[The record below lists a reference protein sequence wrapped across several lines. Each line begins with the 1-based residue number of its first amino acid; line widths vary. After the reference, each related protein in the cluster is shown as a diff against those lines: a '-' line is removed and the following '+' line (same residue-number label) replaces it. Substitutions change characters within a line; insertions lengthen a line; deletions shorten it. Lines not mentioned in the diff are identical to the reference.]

1 MSKKSELGK
10 KGEEAAVE
18 YLVKKGYQIH
28 QKNWRFRHKEIDIV
42 AGINDTLVIVEV
54 KSRTEEFYEDLAD
67 VVNNK
72 KQRFLIDAA
81 EAYILTYNMEIETR
95 FDIIT
100 VVFYD
105 EITEINHIEDAFYP
119 TIKKF

>member
-28 QKNWRFRHKEIDIV
+28 HKNWRFRHKEIDIV

-67 VVNNK
+67 VVNIK

-81 EAYILTYNMEIETR
+81 EAYIFKYNIDIETR
-95 FDIIT
+95 FDIIAI
-100 VVFYD
+100 VFNND
-105 EITEINHIEDAFYP
+105 TMKIEHVEEAFYP

>member
-18 YLVKKGYQIH
+18 YLVKKGYLIH
-28 QKNWRFRHKEIDIV
+28 YKNWRFRHKEIDIV
-42 AGINDTLVIVEV
+42 AGNNNTLVIVEV

-67 VVNNK
+67 VVNIK
-72 KQRFLIDAA
+72 KQKFLIDAA
-81 EAYILTYNMEIETR
+81 EAYILTYNIHIETR
-95 FDIIT
+95 FDLIT

-105 EITEINHIEDAFYP
+105 DITEINHIEDAFYP
-119 TIKKF
+119 TLR